1 MNRRVTLLSIVLI
14 LVAGSQLFG
23 QPKTAPTSLPDKA
36 RLEQVLAAWA
46 TLDPSKP
53 AVFYAKDPGLAF
65 YDVAPRIY
73 KGWAEYEKGAR
84 DMFKTMRS
92 LSLKMHDA
100 DVHTAGNVAWTTAL
114 VDAVENDKDGKQE
127 KMDARIISR
136 RRCLSR
142 LRSGRPQRKNEEG
155 KARVRASARALPLAS

>member
-114 VDAVENDKDGKQE
+114 VDAVMNDKDGKQE
-127 KMDARIISR
+127 KMNARWTTVWEKRGNNWLIVHDHFSV
-136 RRCLSR
+136 
-142 LRSGRPQRKNEEG
+142 P
-155 KARVRASARALPLAS
+155 LPPPPPPKPTATKKK